1 MRAGKMMTMAAVL
14 GLVGAILA
22 TPAAA
27 QAAPAKKPPV
37 MGHPA
42 EGKVDCLSC
51 HKGQNKDAKPA
62 PADHATRPNESCQLC
77 HAKEATMQTKDAP
90 PMKHTLTGKTN
101 CLMCHSGKMAKVPA
115 PAPATHVGITDNKF
129 CAYCHLPAAPATP

>member
-1 MRAGKMMTMAAVL
+1 MRAGKMMTAAAVL

-27 QAAPAKKPPV
+27 QAAPAKKPTV
-37 MGHPA
+37 MAHEA
-42 EGKVDCLSC
+42 TGKTDCLSC
-51 HKGQNKDAKPA
+51 HTGQVKEAKAA

-77 HAKEATMQTKDAP
+77 HAKEAAVQTKDAP
-90 PMKHTLTGKTN
+90 HMKHTLTGKTN
-101 CLMCHSGKMAKVPA
+101 CLMCHSGKMPKVPA

-129 CAYCHLPAAPATP
+129 CAYCHQPAAPATP